1 MSELSYVEE
10 KVPID
15 MLKEDQELKSIVPPN
30 NMKDQLAS
38 SIAKNGQ
45 TLPID
50 VDEDYVILDGYT
62 RVSILKTMNYKEVKV
77 RRWNFKSS
85 EDRVT
90 AYKLV
95 AMLNL
100 QRRHLEKHEVLRLI
114 REVAEKIE
122 RLSKEQNNSTVRY
135 RNTTNVG
142 SNSEPNNENNR
153 IDYESLKKAQ
163 ELIGAKDISEKDL
176 DRYSRISS
184 LPWLRQLVD
193 DGKISVVVA
202 YELYM
207 KAKDKLQ
214 KIGELPKYEREQLV
228 TTREGRKIILERDDL
243 LQQILDH
250 KLAVSQAISMVK
262 VEEKKKKQKE
272 EEAKKEKEG
281 TSTEGAE
288 QTETKGETTETVKE
302 PSVEVPEGVQS
313 ETVTEVSK
321 AKVEVPQTEVKEEP
335 EAKVEKPKEEKKPE
349 KRKKEELPPTEIEHY
364 SPKPNLDELYASMP
378 TVKKLVEEGKFT
390 EEDAE
395 KTYEVWKSFRAILM
409 QASYLWYNSMDRL
422 LQKKGMPEEER
433 EKLFYEMLNPFC
445 RMFKKEEIFPK
456 EYLEGR
462 W

>member
-15 MLKEDQELKSIVPPN
+15 MLKEDQELKSLVPPN

-62 RVSILKTMNYKEVKV
+62 RVSILKTLNYKEVKV
-77 RRWNFKSS
+77 RRWNFRSS

-122 RLSKEQNNSTVRY
+122 RLSKEQNNLNVRSQ
-135 RNTTNVG
+135 NTTHVG

-153 IDYESLKKAQ
+153 ISYESLKKAQ
-163 ELIGAKDISEKDL
+163 ELIGAKDVSEKDL

-193 DGKISVVVA
+193 EGKISDRVA

-250 KLAVSQAISMVK
+250 KLAVSQAISMLK

-272 EEAKKEKEG
+272 EEAEKEKTE
-281 TSTEGAE
+281 TSTKETE

-302 PSVEVPEGVQS
+302 PNVEVPELS
-313 ETVTEVSK
+313 
-321 AKVEVPQTEVKEEP
+321 
-335 EAKVEKPKEEKKPE
+335 
-349 KRKKEELPPTEIEHY
+349 LIH
-364 SPKPNLDELYASMP
+364 
-378 TVKKLVEEGKFT
+378 
-390 EEDAE
+390 
-395 KTYEVWKSFRAILM
+395 I
-409 QASYLWYNSMDRL
+409 
-422 LQKKGMPEEER
+422 
-433 EKLFYEMLNPFC
+433 
-445 RMFKKEEIFPK
+445 
-456 EYLEGR
+456 
-462 W
+462 